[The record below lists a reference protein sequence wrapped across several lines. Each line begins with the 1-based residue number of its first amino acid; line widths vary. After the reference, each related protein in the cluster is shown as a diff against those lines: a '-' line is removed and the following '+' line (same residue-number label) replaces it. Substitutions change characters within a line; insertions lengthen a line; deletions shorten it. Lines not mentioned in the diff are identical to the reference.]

1 MRQTYFHSEI
11 PELSTGF
18 QDDSFIILD
27 NSPKKSKYDP
37 LDIALCTMRIA
48 IRLGIKL
55 PSESLIDNQLCY
67 DSNHDN
73 LVYDAP
79 FLTFLTG
86 SRMKFLRGWKQY
98 ESCIKGFNALGLM
111 AEQILATSEY
121 LNNLNLNK
129 LNEVKLKFLASRINN
144 DIYPKQKHIIN
155 IFSKEELTG
164 ISKEELL
171 LISIFDLAIWLA
183 FADKTIICSTSSNMG
198 ISLHEALR
206 FMQRTKI
213 EMAGKSF
220 SLLNYTEGYLI
231 IWCPDENADFMNKEK
246 TTILREIESE
256 EPKLTE
262 LHTYINR
269 KQRDPGALMD
279 ALNLGGYFFPTNPQS
294 KDEIH
299 NLLFTSLYELS
310 IRRGVSPMKLL
321 EDEKIKYS
329 LDSLGCSY
337 SENNIIVSYGVEGGM
352 YGLMLP
358 YIILFEEILKY
369 EDIKAV
375 STWNQASIGAA
386 LAAAVMADEV
396 IRNAEKIP
404 ENTRS
409 ELNSLFPCI
418 GKFIDYKQ
426 LGKDIRTSIHGVFDI
441 ANLQS
446 LAQLL
451 GVVVE
456 RHLSG
461 RGTAF
466 VGLGSSSYANG
477 NRCYE
482 ILKNSMLQNG
492 AFQGKSTFHPVT
504 HTINFL
510 SQCLIFIEDLNR
522 LISQPFFQSSNEEQK
537 IAFIQKHVKKT
548 EPAGAAALSGYLLAR
563 LDSGTLSV
571 VEIAYSLKL
580 GGFDKELFLHFIDFL
595 INENGANRFLQES
608 QEEGPYM
615 GEMAQNL
622 LLLLDWKL
630 EDLQRIQRVERIYSG
645 MEYHLRPLDSELF
658 ESFDPVSV
666 IYLTGDNT
674 GQPDLQFVK
683 QLLKNISVNKSKID
697 SEMHDRKDNFSK
709 NMNPKKIKYIIFI
722 SALVKRLIT
731 IIDNKINNFSQRL
744 IQKLIKKNVDLKVKE
759 VGEKK

>member
-1 MRQTYFHSEI
+1 MTQTYFHSEI

-18 QDDSFIILD
+18 QDDSFIIL
-27 NSPKKSKYDP
+27 NHSQKKSKFDP
-37 LDIALCTMRIA
+37 MDVALCTMRIA

-55 PSESLIDNQLCY
+55 PTENIIENQLCY
-67 DSNHDN
+67 DSSHDN

-86 SRMKFLRGWKQY
+86 SRMKFLRGWQQY

-111 AEQILATSEY
+111 AEQILAVTDY
-121 LNNLNLNK
+121 LNK
-129 LNEVKLKFLASRINN
+129 LNLNQLNEIKIKFLSSRIDNDIFPDQIRKIFTENEVKS
-144 DIYPKQKHIIN
+144 
-155 IFSKEELTG
+155 
-164 ISKEELL
+164 ISNEDLL
-171 LISIFDLAIWLA
+171 LITIFDLAIWLA
-183 FADKTIICSTSSNMG
+183 FADKTIVCSTSSNMG

-213 EMAGKSF
+213 ELKGKSF
-220 SLLNYTEGYLI
+220 SLLNYSEGYLI

-246 TTILREIESE
+246 TTILRKIEAE
-256 EPKLTE
+256 KPKLTE

-299 NLLFTSLYELS
+299 NLLFSSLYELS
-310 IRRGVSPMKLL
+310 ARRGVSLLKLL

-329 LDSLGCSY
+329 LDSLGCTFR
-337 SENNIIVSYGVEGGM
+337 ENSVVVSYGVEGGM

-369 EDIKAV
+369 DDIKAV

-396 IRNAEKIP
+396 MRDADKMP

-418 GKFIDYKQ
+418 GKFIDYKH
-426 LGKDIRTSIHGVFDI
+426 LGKDIKTSIHGVFDI

-482 ILKNSMLQNG
+482 ILKNSFLQNG

-504 HTINFL
+504 HTINYI
-510 SQCLIFIEDLNR
+510 SQCLIVIEDLNR
-522 LISQPFFQSSNEEQK
+522 LISQRIFIDANEEQK
-537 IAFIQKHVKKT
+537 LALIRKHVKKT

-563 LDSGTLSV
+563 LDSGTLSII
-571 VEIAYSLKL
+571 EIVYTLKL
-580 GGFDKELFLHFIDFL
+580 GGFDKELFLQFIDFL
-595 INENGANRFLQES
+595 INENGANRFLQEA

-630 EDLQRIQRVERIYSG
+630 EDLQKKQRVERIYSG
-645 MEYHLRPLDSELF
+645 MEYHLHPLDSELF
-658 ESFDPVSV
+658 ESLNPVSV

-674 GQPDLQFVK
+674 GQPDIQFIK
-683 QLLKNISVNKSKID
+683 RLFKNISLNKSKID
-697 SEMHDRKDNFSK
+697 LEIHDRKDNFSK
-709 NMNPKKIKYIIFI
+709 NMNPRKIKYVIFI
-722 SALVKRLIT
+722 SALMKRLIT
-731 IIDNKINNFSQRL
+731 IIDNKINSLSQRL
-744 IQKLIKKNVDLKVKE
+744 IQNLIKKNVERKLRE
-759 VGEKK
+759 VGDK